1 MKKWQTGIIYVAG
14 IIIFFLYK
22 DEILYWM
29 QQGDAP
35 LYLVFLIAM
44 GFILIPVIPYKVII
58 GLLGFIYGPLLGA
71 FISWTAASVA
81 SILIFLLARYYF
93 HTQARAFLMKFDR
106 LEKLHERIERNPFMT
121 ILFARLMP
129 FIPQAIVN
137 IYPAILSIRL
147 LPYATASA
155 IGKIPAMLLFA
166 YIGSS
171 LASDKESLFLSIGV
185 YLLFLLIT
193 YGIYRVWKKR
203 K

>member
-1 MKKWQTGIIYVAG
+1 MKKWQTGIIYVAFL
-14 IIIFFLYK
+14 IIFFVYK
-22 DEILYWM
+22 DEILNWM

-44 GFILIPVIPYKVII
+44 GFILIPVIPYKVVI
-58 GLLGFIYGPLLGA
+58 GLLGFIYGPLIGA
-71 FISWTAASVA
+71 LISWTAASVA
-81 SILIFLLARYYF
+81 SVIIFLLARYLF
-93 HTQARAFLMKFDR
+93 QQQARAFLTKFGR
-106 LEKLHERIERNPFMT
+106 LERLHERLEQHPFMT

-171 LASDKESLFLSIGV
+171 LTSDTQSLFLSIGV
-185 YLLFLLIT
+185 YLLFLLIA
-193 YGIYRVWKKR
+193 YFVYRVWNKK